1 MDTAP
6 TAQTLDRFFGGS
18 PAEAPDA
25 NGKKRSWR
33 RPDALSE
40 KPTDPPSS
48 PAKKRKKAKASK
60 IAGKTLEQHRRAMG
74 DRVKA
79 KISVEKWCI
88 EARTQATISGVE
100 PEVFEQLIAANAV
113 QCVPKWDR
121 AADHEVVVAHMQ
133 GTESLANAF
142 GATKIK
148 GGTRMG
154 SWSANKA
161 DCIYFPRNKQM
172 RVWWT
177 MSW

>member
-60 IAGKTLEQHRRAMG
+60 IAGKTLEQAG
-74 DRVKA
+74 LGKRVEHNGMPSA
-79 KISVEKWCI
+79 
-88 EARTQATISGVE
+88 
-100 PEVFEQLIAANAV
+100 
-113 QCVPKWDR
+113 
-121 AADHEVVVAHMQ
+121 
-133 GTESLANAF
+133 GT
-142 GATKIK
+142 GK
-148 GGTRMG
+148 G
-154 SWSANKA
+154 
-161 DCIYFPRNKQM
+161 
-172 RVWWT
+172 
-177 MSW
+177 